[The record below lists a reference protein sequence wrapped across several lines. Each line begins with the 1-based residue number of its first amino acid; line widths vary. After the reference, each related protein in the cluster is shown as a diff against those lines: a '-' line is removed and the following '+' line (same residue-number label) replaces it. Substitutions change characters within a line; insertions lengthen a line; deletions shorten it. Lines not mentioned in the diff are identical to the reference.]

1 MSYVTDNSIRVF
13 FSIVESGFVPKLPN
27 SVEDCLNKKQE
38 DSEISMLR
46 TRELVKKHSRTTGDR
61 RKR

>member
-13 FSIVESGFVPKLPN
+13 SSIVESGFVPKLPN
-27 SVEDCLNKKQE
+27 SVKDCLNKKQK

-46 TRELVKKHSRTTGDR
+46 TRELIKKHSRTTRDK